1 MTEHYTTLHTIIYI
15 IMIIIIMIIIIIMLI
30 IIISV
35 YLYMIYLYIYMSIY
49 IYLYLYIYK
58 KNIFTSTCLYIYI
71 YIYISLSLYI
81 SISTH
86 THIYIYMYMFIS
98 YNHIWYQSFISTDR
112 WLFRVIQCYAMFYNV
127 MPCYSIT
134 IIRTI
139 ELPPAAAQGR
149 THHHQQLQGVGSQ
162 PLTTCWVDF

>member
-1 MTEHYTTLHTIIYI
+1 
-15 IMIIIIMIIIIIMLI
+15 MLI

-35 YLYMIYLYIYMSIY
+35 YLYMIYLYIYMY

-58 KNIFTSTCLYIYI
+58 KKSLHLHAYIFTYIFTSLALYTY
-71 YIYISLSLYI
+71 LYL
-81 SISTH
+81 H
-86 THIYIYMYMFIS
+86 THIYMYMFIS